1 MRQVILDTETTGLA
15 VEKGHRVVEIGC
27 VELVERRPTGR
38 TFQRYLNPQ
47 RPMDRGAQEVTGLS
61 DEFLAD
67 KALFADVAE
76 EFVAFIRGAELII
89 HNASFDIGFLNGE
102 LARLEGRYSCM
113 QSMCGVVDS
122 LALAR
127 ERYPGQRNSLD
138 ALCKRLQV
146 ESAHRTL
153 HGALLDA
160 QLLVDVYL
168 NLTAGQSDLG
178 LEAVP
183 APHAI
188 TQQRTDASKSSMLA
202 VHVRFADAADL
213 LRHDGRI
220 RAMRASGVCLWQ
232 NTEVL
237 PHSDEALVA

>member
-1 MRQVILDTETTGLA
+1 MRQVVLDTETTGLA

-47 RPMDRGAQEVTGLS
+47 RPMDRGAQEVTGLN

-67 KALFADVAE
+67 KALFADVAD
-76 EFVAFIRGAELII
+76 EFVEFVRGAELII
-89 HNASFDIGFLNGE
+89 HNATFDIGFLNGE
-102 LARLEGRYSCM
+102 LARLEGLYPSM

-168 NLTAGQSDLG
+168 QLTAGQSDLG
-178 LEAVP
+178 FEPVATQSAVAQP
-183 APHAI
+183 QAI
-188 TQQRTDASKSSMLA
+188 ELKSGQPTVL
-202 VHVRFADAADL
+202 VRFANAAEL
-213 LRHDGRI
+213 LLHTQRI
-220 RAMRASGVCLWQ
+220 RTMSAVGVCLWEK
-232 NTEVL
+232 TEVL
-237 PHSDEALVA
+237 PHSGEAVVA

>member
-1 MRQVILDTETTGLA
+1 MRQVVLDTETTGLA

-27 VELVERRPTGR
+27 VELVERRATGR

-67 KALFADVAE
+67 KAMFADVAD
-76 EFVAFIRGAELII
+76 EFVEFIRGAELII

-102 LARLEGRYSCM
+102 LARLDGHYPTM
-113 QSMCGVVDS
+113 QAMCGVVDS

-178 LEAVP
+178 FDSVP
-183 APHAI
+183 VQPTV
-188 TQQRTDASKSSMLA
+188 TQQQTDALKSSQHQ
-202 VHVRFADAADL
+202 VYVRFADVTEL
-213 LRHDGRI
+213 SQHDDRI
-220 RAMRASGVCLWQ
+220 RAMCATGVCLWKKA
-232 NTEVL
+232 EVL
-237 PHSDEALVA
+237 PHSSEAVVA

>member
-1 MRQVILDTETTGLA
+1 MRQVVLDTETTGLA

-27 VELVERRPTGR
+27 VELIERRPTGR

-61 DEFLAD
+61 DDFLAD
-67 KALFADVAE
+67 KPLFAGVAD
-76 EFVAFIRGAELII
+76 EFVEFIRGAELII

-102 LARLEGRYSCM
+102 LARLESRYSTM
-113 QSMCGVVDS
+113 ESMCGVVDS

-146 ESAHRTL
+146 ESAHRIL

-160 QLLVDVYL
+160 QLLVEVYL

-178 LEAVP
+178 FATVSVQP
-183 APHAI
+183 TI
-188 TQQRTDASKSSMLA
+188 TQQLTDAFKSNGHQ
-202 VHVRFADAADL
+202 VHVRFADAAEL
-213 LRHDGRI
+213 LHHDARM
-220 RAMRASGVCLWQ
+220 RAMRATGVCLWEKA
-232 NTEVL
+232 EVL
-237 PHSDEALVA
+237 PHSYEALVA

>member
-1 MRQVILDTETTGLA
+1 MRQVVLDTETTGLA

-27 VELVERRPTGR
+27 VEMLERRPTGR

-61 DEFLAD
+61 DEFLSD

-76 EFVAFIRGAELII
+76 EFVEFVRGAELII

-102 LARLEGRYSCM
+102 LARLEGRYPTL

-160 QLLVDVYL
+160 QLLVEVYL

-178 LEAVP
+178 FDALPVQP
-183 APHAI
+183 TVI
-188 TQQRTDASKSSMLA
+188 RQRTDALKPSAHK
-202 VHVRFADAADL
+202 VRVRFADAAEL
-213 LRHDGRI
+213 MCHDERV
-220 RAMRASGVCLWQ
+220 RVMQAAGVCLWQ
-232 NTEVL
+232 KAEVL
-237 PHSDEALVA
+237 PHSGEAVVA